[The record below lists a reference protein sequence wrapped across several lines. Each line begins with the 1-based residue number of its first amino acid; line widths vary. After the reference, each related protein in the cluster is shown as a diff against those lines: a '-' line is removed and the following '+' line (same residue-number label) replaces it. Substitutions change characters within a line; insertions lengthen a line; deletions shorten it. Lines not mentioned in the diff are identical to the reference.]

1 MKIIISPAKKLASHR
16 VNNSIEYSFPLLL
29 SKSSQLVK
37 LLKSYS
43 SDQLGELMGISES
56 LSELNFSR
64 YKEWNVPF
72 HINNS
77 QPAIFA
83 FKGDVYE
90 GMDPES
96 FSDLQ
101 LSIAQKRI
109 RILSGLYGLLRPMDL
124 MMDYRL
130 EMGTKIKI
138 GDANNL
144 YDFWGS
150 TISDT
155 LKNDMGE
162 GETLLNLASEEYSK
176 AAQLHSFSNTVVT
189 PVFLDFKNGRYKVIS
204 FFAKKARGY
213 MCRYIIKN
221 DIKSHND
228 LLSFDIEGYRYSD
241 EYSKDNKPAFI
252 RN

>member
-29 SKSSQLVK
+29 SKSSQLVE

-43 SDQLGELMGISES
+43 SDQLGELMGISDS

-64 YKEWNVPF
+64 YKEWNINF
-72 HINNS
+72 NINNS

-83 FKGDVYE
+83 FKGDVYQ

-96 FSDLQ
+96 FNDLQ

-204 FFAKKARGY
+204 FFAKKARGSFA
-213 MCRYIIKN
+213 RYVIKEKPKKIDELLKFNGLGYQFSEITSKNEIIFN
-221 DIKSHND
+221 
-228 LLSFDIEGYRYSD
+228 R
-241 EYSKDNKPAFI
+241 
-252 RN
+252 